1 MLYLHHLLVHWLLVV
16 KDYKINL
23 MIDTDKILNYYDY
36 GKFNF
41 LNIHDIVSTNKWII
55 DYNVNTLSMISYI
68 YDWYF

>member
-1 MLYLHHLLVHWLLVV
+1 
-16 KDYKINL
+16 